1 MGLIDSHCHLDN
13 ARFNEDRAAVVQRA
27 LDAGIELML
36 SIGSGDGPPDLEA
49 GIRVAEEFPPVWAT
63 VGVHPHDAANATA
76 ETFPK
81 LAELLNHPKVVG
93 LGETGLDY
101 FYNHSPRDTQRSVF
115 QRQIEIA
122 KSAQVPL
129 IIHTRDAWPD
139 TFEILERVWAPAG
152 LPGIMHCFSGGPA
165 EAERSLAMGFYLSFA
180 GVVTFPK
187 SAAIQEAA
195 RLAPADRILV
205 ETDAPYL
212 APVPHRGKRNEPA
225 FVAETTGF
233 LARLRSVTQEEIALQ
248 TSASFRRLFPKAF
261 AAD

>member
-1 MGLIDSHCHLDN
+1 MGLIDSHCHLDSE
-13 ARFNEDRAAVVQRA
+13 RFHEDRAAVVRRA
-27 LDAGIELML
+27 LEAGVELML

-49 GIRVAEEFPPVWAT
+49 AIRVAEEFPQVWAT

-81 LAELLNHPKVVG
+81 LAELLSHPKVVG

-101 FYNHSPRDTQRSVF
+101 FYDHSPRETQQAVF
-115 QRQIEIA
+115 RRQIEIA
-122 KSAQVPL
+122 KDARAPL

-139 TFEILERVWAPAG
+139 TFEILEREWAAAG

-187 SAAIQEAA
+187 SEAIQEAA

-205 ETDAPYL
+205 ETDSPYL
-212 APVPHRGKRNEPA
+212 APAPYRGKRNEPA
-225 FVAETTGF
+225 YVAETARF
-233 LARLRSVTQEEIALQ
+233 LGQLRGVAAEEIAAQ
-248 TSASFRRLFPKAF
+248 TSANFRRLFPKAF
-261 AAD
+261 AAN